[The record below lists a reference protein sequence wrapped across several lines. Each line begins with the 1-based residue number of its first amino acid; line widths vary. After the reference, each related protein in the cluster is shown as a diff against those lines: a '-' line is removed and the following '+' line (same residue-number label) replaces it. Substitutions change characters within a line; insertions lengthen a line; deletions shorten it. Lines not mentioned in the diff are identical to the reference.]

1 MKNPLVSVCCVT
13 YNQVSYIEKTI
24 KGFLL
29 QKTDFPFEICIG
41 EDGSN
46 DGTREICEEYYSR
59 YPEIIRLFKRNRADV
74 VFNNGEPTA
83 RYNFIE
89 TVKKCRGKY
98 IAFCDGDD
106 FWNDPYKLEKQ
117 TKVLETNDGYV
128 GVATNGVLLNDL
140 TNKTKPHYA
149 NSIKEYFSKFDLL
162 NGNPFLTSSVLYRT
176 VIIKNF
182 LNKLKD
188 ITAPAGD
195 YHMHVY
201 ASQFGLIGFLPD
213 LSTTYRIHNSGIW
226 QKKSPSQ
233 SLGSAII
240 VAKSINQ
247 KILKD
252 FYSKWLIRRY
262 IGRLHGKLGSLL
274 FSQGKYL
281 KAFYVSLLSIMYPL
295 PSFNYRF
302 KIFKQ
307 IIFIIFKILFKKNG

>member
-46 DGTREICEEYYSR
+46 DGTKEICEEYHFK
-59 YPEIIRLFKRNRADV
+59 YPDKIRLFFRDRAKVQFIED
-74 VFNNGEPTA
+74 EPTP

-89 TVKKCRGKY
+89 TVKECRGKY

-117 TKVLETNDGYV
+117 TKVLEMNDGYV

-149 NSIKEYFSKFDLL
+149 NNIKEYFSKFDLL

-176 VIIKNF
+176 IIIKNF

-201 ASQFGLIGFLPD
+201 ASQFGLIRFLPD

-233 SLGSAII
+233 SLDSAII
-240 VAKSINQ
+240 VAKSIKQ

-252 FYSKWLIRRY
+252 FYSKWLIKKY
-262 IGRLHGKLGSLL
+262 IGRLNGKLGSLL
-274 FSQGKYL
+274 VLEGKHTKGLYFS
-281 KAFYVSLLSIMYPL
+281 FLSIMYPL
-295 PSFNYRF
+295 PSLKYRF

-307 IIFIIFKILFKKNG
+307 IIYITLKIVFKA